1 MRLFKIVIWGRD
13 CFYTTCVYFVYPL
26 GYVFFFF
33 FKEELQWP
41 LGKVYP
47 LSIRS
52 KKKERKLSECKH
64 EAFRRFLL
72 II

>member
-1 MRLFKIVIWGRD
+1 MRLFKNCYLGEGL
-13 CFYTTCVYFVYPL
+13 FLHYLCVLCIPFGL
-26 GYVFFFF
+26 YVFFF

-52 KKKERKLSECKH
+52 KKEERKLSECKH